1 MDKIVFNSS
10 IRRSTLDRD
19 STMMKKHKRCVA
31 ERERERERER
41 ESGAIVICRNACIG
55 VTNELNV

>member
-31 ERERERERER
+31 ERERERERE
-41 ESGAIVICRNACIG
+41 SGAIVICRNACIG